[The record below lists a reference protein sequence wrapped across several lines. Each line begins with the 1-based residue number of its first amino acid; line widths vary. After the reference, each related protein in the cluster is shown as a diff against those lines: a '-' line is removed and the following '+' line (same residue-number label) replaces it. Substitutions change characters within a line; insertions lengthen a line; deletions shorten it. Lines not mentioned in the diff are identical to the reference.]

1 MRNMDPMPI
10 ALRRL
15 ITESGLTDTEVWAAA
30 NITSGGLSHYLSDN
44 RGRVLENRAAKTVRK
59 LARVFDVAPDY
70 FVEYRAWRLAQL
82 ARIDAEALTVA
93 YDAAL
98 ELARESGSLSALEA
112 RAPQTP

>member
-30 NITSGGLSHYLSDN
+30 NITSGGLSHYLSGN

-70 FVEYRAWRLAQL
+70 FVRVSSLAPS
-82 ARIDAEALTVA
+82 
-93 YDAAL
+93 AAG
-98 ELARESGSLSALEA
+98 ANRRRGSDGGL
-112 RAPQTP
+112 